1 MYVTDVSV
9 TVQIEAVVLENET
22 ARSDDAVAKVARSSG
37 ASPKVCVPIL
47 ETEKVI
53 VWVEAI
59 TKLASTEVAAM
70 YFELPF

>member
-1 MYVTDVSV
+1 MVVSE
-9 TVQIEAVVLENET
+9 TVQIDGVVEVKLTVNPEV
-22 ARSDDAVAKVARSSG
+22 ADASDDAFNVEP
-37 ASPKVCVPIL
+37 PKVCVPIL